1 MAAAPPAAGATP
13 GTPHTTTTTATM
25 AAHSITTYAEH
36 YAALPDDLQGRYDR
50 LLAPYDPASS
60 RSHQQLLHR
69 LLSMS
74 DTSPKA
80 FVGLVEHS
88 GSYCTVL
95 VHRITLFKSHPVD
108 VSDWDGKALGFGGD
122 VMPGNHIELMEVPE
136 DAFAVAPEHVVPTRE
151 NVTHLLSGNPT
162 VEVLG
167 PFTAGDPD
175 TEPLKCRKMVPVPAA
190 YLHLLLDRTLT
201 PRQLWEQVGGAI
213 IADAKEVECGVL
225 LNWIRAA
232 LTARSST
239 ATPPPPP
246 PATLASP
253 ILLGRLSEVFP
264 PIRVEPVLQAH
275 RWEVLRT
282 DLPALD
288 PSRLAP
294 TDQMASLVDVLRLE
308 NAAAR
313 QDQVEARARAA
324 APKTP
329 TSAFPQFATIWRRNL
344 GVADD
349 GGLPHIYH
357 LWANSTKAERR
368 VALQTAF
375 NERVES
381 GLSASRTT
389 PLATKELYEMVVQG
403 QLASHLFE
411 GEDLSKGLSPF
422 TCGFQV
428 GERDTAIS
436 ARALRFDQMQ
446 LGHTAPTLAEQDTLR
461 TKEVPVPQSIY
472 ELGTQLACTSMVLD
486 VVLGDTAPLATTL
499 HNFCIAEWPL
509 MEASLHAMGED
520 PTPILPSM
528 LRWVQLQ
535 MASYFRGIS
544 TRRHLPLPT
553 FEYLHDVVQQR
564 TFHLLP
570 PMPSRYITT
579 TTPAAA
585 PRSPGNPPTNPSSST
600 PSTSGGA
607 ADVGPSNRDPGQR
620 VANPNPIEQFTRAYT
635 AAGRSLSSIRGN
647 APSTTDRSTNT
658 PVDLCLSYHLR
669 GGCYSNCQRSSTHR
683 PLTAPERRLMTTFV
697 AQYLPPAPNTPTTSS
712 ISTTNASP
720 SGAAPTP
727 AVVPAAGSSNRV

>member
-1 MAAAPPAAGATP
+1 MGEKEGTAPSRTKSKKKTSLNAQKRQATADARVRSLFVTTMAAAPPAAGATP
-13 GTPHTTTTTATM
+13 GTPHTTTTSATM

-50 LLAPYDPASS
+50 LLAPYDPASC

-136 DAFAVAPEHVVPTRE
+136 DAFAVVPEHVVPTRE

-225 LNWIRAA
+225 LKWIRAA

-239 ATPPPPP
+239 ATPPPPPP

-275 RWEVLRT
+275 RWEVQHRPPGT
-282 DLPALD
+282 GSVSPGSNGPDGVAGGC
-288 PSRLAP
+288 
-294 TDQMASLVDVLRLE
+294 
-308 NAAAR
+308 AAAR
-313 QDQVEARARAA
+313 ERCSTAGSSGGARPRCG
-324 APKTP
+324 PED
-329 TSAFPQFATIWRRNL
+329 SYPQFATIWRRNL

-357 LWANSTKAERR
+357 LWANSTKAERC

-472 ELGTQLACTSMVLD
+472 ELGTQLACTSVVLD

-499 HNFCIAEWPL
+499 RNFCIAEWPL

-544 TRRHLPLPT
+544 TRRYLPLPT
-553 FEYLHDVVQQR
+553 FEYLHDAVQQR

-585 PRSPGNPPTNPSSST
+585 PRSSGNPPTNPNSST

-620 VANPNPIEQFTRAYT
+620 VANPNPIKQFTWAYT
-635 AAGRSLSSIRGN
+635 AAGRSLSSIQGN

-669 GGCYSNCQRSSTHR
+669 GG
-683 PLTAPERRLMTTFV
+683 A
-697 AQYLPPAPNTPTTSS
+697 TPTANGPLH
-712 ISTTNASP
+712 IGP
-720 SGAAPTP
+720 SRHQSDA
-727 AVVPAAGSSNRV
+727 

>member
-1 MAAAPPAAGATP
+1 MWGAAQLDSSSPHRVKQHGA
-13 GTPHTTTTTATM
+13 
-25 AAHSITTYAEH
+25 
-36 YAALPDDLQGRYDR
+36 
-50 LLAPYDPASS
+50 
-60 RSHQQLLHR
+60 
-69 LLSMS
+69 
-74 DTSPKA
+74 
-80 FVGLVEHS
+80 
-88 GSYCTVL
+88 
-95 VHRITLFKSHPVD
+95 
-108 VSDWDGKALGFGGD
+108 
-122 VMPGNHIELMEVPE
+122 
-136 DAFAVAPEHVVPTRE
+136 
-151 NVTHLLSGNPT
+151 
-162 VEVLG
+162 
-167 PFTAGDPD
+167 
-175 TEPLKCRKMVPVPAA
+175 
-190 YLHLLLDRTLT
+190 
-201 PRQLWEQVGGAI
+201 
-213 IADAKEVECGVL
+213 
-225 LNWIRAA
+225 
-232 LTARSST
+232 
-239 ATPPPPP
+239 PPPP

-275 RWEVLRT
+275 RLRT

-308 NAAAR
+308 NAVAR

-368 VALQTAF
+368 VALQMAF

-389 PLATKELYEMVVQG
+389 PLATKEHYEMVVQG
-403 QLASHLFE
+403 QLASHLIE

-446 LGHTAPTLAEQDTLR
+446 LGHTAPTLAEQDSLR

-472 ELGTQLACTSMVLD
+472 ELGTQLACTSVVLD
-486 VVLGDTAPLATTL
+486 VALGDTSPLATTL
-499 HNFCIAEWPL
+499 RNFCIAEWPL

-570 PMPSRYITT
+570 PMPSRYIMT

-585 PRSPGNPPTNPSSST
+585 PRSSGNPPTNPNSST

-607 ADVGPSNRDPGQR
+607 AEVCPSNRDPGQR

-647 APSTTDRSTNT
+647 APSTTDRSTN
-658 PVDLCLSYHLR
+658 P
-669 GGCYSNCQRSSTHR
+669 GR
-683 PLTAPERRLMTTFV
+683 PLS
-697 AQYLPPAPNTPTTSS
+697 QLPPSWGVLLQLPTVLYT
-712 ISTTNASP
+712 
-720 SGAAPTP
+720 
-727 AVVPAAGSSNRV
+727 

>member
-1 MAAAPPAAGATP
+1 MAAAPPAASATP
-13 GTPHTTTTTATM
+13 GTPHTTTTSATM

-50 LLAPYDPASS
+50 LLAPYDPASG

-151 NVTHLLSGNPT
+151 NVTHLLSGNPP

-239 ATPPPPP
+239 ATPP
-246 PATLASP
+246 ATLASP

-275 RWEVLRT
+275 HWEVLRT

-436 ARALRFDQMQ
+436 AWALHFDQMQ

-472 ELGTQLACTSMVLD
+472 ELGTQLACTSVVLD

-499 HNFCIAEWPL
+499 RNFCIAEWPL

-564 TFHLLP
+564 TFHMLP

-585 PRSPGNPPTNPSSST
+585 PRSSGNPPTNPNSST

-607 ADVGPSNRDPGQR
+607 ADVSPSNRDPGQR

-658 PVDLCLSYHLR
+658 PVDLCLSYQVLL
-669 GGCYSNCQRSSTHR
+669 Q
-683 PLTAPERRLMTTFV
+683 
-697 AQYLPPAPNTPTTSS
+697 LPMVLYT
-712 ISTTNASP
+712 
-720 SGAAPTP
+720 
-727 AVVPAAGSSNRV
+727 